1 MHRFDD
7 IAYLKN
13 GSDKQR
19 RVWQLLISHGI
30 FEKLAPFDPLL
41 TGTIPIEIDRPD
53 SDLDIICHCTDAS
66 AFESVLRSLFGT
78 EQHFQC
84 RSKVIGGHLS
94 VVCSFEK
101 EGFVIEIFG
110 QNLPS
115 RQQNAYRHLLI
126 EARLLEERGPEFRR
140 QVIELKQQGIKTEP
154 AFARLLGLEGDAYE
168 ALLRLEQG

>member
-7 IAYLKN
+7 IAYLQQ

-19 RVWQLLISHGI
+19 RVWELLTRHRI
-30 FEKLAPFDPLL
+30 FEKLSTFDPLL
-41 TGTIPIEIDRPD
+41 TGTIPIEIDLPG
-53 SDLDIICHCTDAS
+53 SDLDIICHCPDIPH
-66 AFESVLRSLFGT
+66 FESVLRSLFGT
-78 EQHFQC
+78 EQHFQL
-84 RSKVIGGHLS
+84 RHKVIGGHPS

-101 EGFVIEIFG
+101 EGFVIEVFG

-126 EARLLEERGPEFRR
+126 EARLLEELGPEFRR
-140 QVIELKQQGIKTEP
+140 QVIELKEQGLKTEP

-168 ALLRLEQG
+168 ALLRLES

>member
-19 RVWQLLISHGI
+19 RVWQLLSSHDI

-41 TGTIPIEIDRPD
+41 TGTIPIEIDTPD
-53 SDLDIICHCTDAS
+53 SDLDIICHCTDTAV
-66 AFESVLRSLFGT
+66 FESVLQNLFGT
-78 EQHFQC
+78 EPNFQLC
-84 RSKVIGGHLS
+84 CKVIGGRPS
-94 VVCSFEK
+94 VVCTFEK

-110 QNLPS
+110 QSLPS

-126 EARLLEERGPEFRR
+126 EARMLEEHGPEFRR
-140 QVIELKQQGIKTEP
+140 QIIELKRQGIKTEP
-154 AFARLLGLEGDAYE
+154 AFARLLGLQGDAYA
-168 ALLRLEQG
+168 ALLELE